1 MITEDFVSFET
12 SKLLKE
18 NGFRELCSN
27 CYGTDVRHN
36 GVSITFDEELDLKG
50 EGRGDEIEYIEGGTL
65 MCGFS
70 CNNSDEDVYAAPTL
84 YIVMKWLLQ
93 NNALHI
99 EATPY
104 PHEDGVFYWGYKIAF
119 LDADTLA
126 VMVVKKA
133 AGFGTKELAINE
145 AIKYCLENLI

>member
-1 MITEDFVSFET
+1 MITEDYISFET
-12 SKLLKE
+12 AKLLKE
-18 NGFRELCSN
+18 KGFREWCSD

-36 GVSITFDEELDLKG
+36 GVTISFDDELDLKD
-50 EGRGDEIEYIEGGTL
+50 EGRGDEIEYVEGGTMYNL
-65 MCGFS
+65 CN
-70 CNNSDEDVYAAPTL
+70 NNSDEGLYAAPTL
-84 YIVMKWLLQ
+84 YVVMKWLLQ

-133 AGFGTKELAINE
+133 AGFDTKELALND